1 MKASFFSPDYWQS
14 RIDTRFPLRSLA
26 GYLLPD
32 SFSNWGCVMLLCL
45 ASSWGGVVLG
55 QTPAQADIMW
65 PANGLLLAFILRLP
79 RRFWFSYLAGSVA
92 ANMLVHALY
101 PFSFW
106 QTLMFSIA
114 NTVEVLL
121 AAVWLAPKSRQ
132 RPDLTDLRTLGRFF
146 LYGVLLAP
154 LASTIFVQWMRTIFS
169 YPAGLLGLSNWFIG
183 DAIGI
188 AIMTPLILA
197 MERQEIATLFSSAR
211 RHETIVI
218 LGGLTL
224 LSVCIFAQRGLPVV
238 FLLFP
243 ALLLVI
249 FRLGSSGSAIGVF
262 LMVVPAAAFTVQ
274 QRGPF
279 APAMTGSLIHSI
291 LLLQCFLFV
300 ALVTIYSVSAALSDR
315 DRLQQEMTAAY
326 READWNAGIDHVT
339 GLANRRAFD
348 KQLAR
353 EWRRAAR
360 ERVSLS
366 LVMIDVDQFKLY
378 NDHYG
383 HPAGDACLRTIGSI
397 LKNAP
402 LRETDLVARYGGE
415 EFAVI
420 LPRATSEGAS
430 LLAERIR
437 QAVADQHIPHL
448 PYHPGIVTIS
458 MGVATIRPSD
468 EWDET
473 MLIEKADQA
482 LYLAKK
488 EGRNQVKFW
497 NESHQAH
504 SREEHE
510 FD

>member
-1 MKASFFSPDYWQS
+1 MKTMFFSSDSERTDSDPQPRLWSVVD
-14 RIDTRFPLRSLA
+14 
-26 GYLLPD
+26 YLLPD

-65 PANGLLLAFILRLP
+65 PANGVLLAFILLLP

-106 QTLMFSIA
+106 QTLMFSLA
-114 NTVEVLL
+114 NTIEVLL
-121 AAVWLAPKSRQ
+121 AAVWLAPKTQQ
-132 RPDLTDLRTLGRFF
+132 RPDLTDLRTVSRFF

-154 LASTIFVQWMRTIFS
+154 LASTIFVQLMRTIFAF
-169 YPAGLLGLSNWFIG
+169 PAGLLGLLNWFIG

-188 AIMTPLILA
+188 AIMTPLIVA
-197 MERQEIATLFSSAR
+197 IDRQEIVSLFSRAR
-211 RHETIVI
+211 RLETIVI
-218 LGGLTL
+218 FGGLTL
-224 LSVCIFAQRGLPVV
+224 LSVCVFAQSSLPVV

-243 ALLLVI
+243 ALLLLI

-262 LMVVPAAAFTVQ
+262 LVVVPAAALTVR

-300 ALVTIYSVSAALSDR
+300 SLVTIYSVSAALADR
-315 DRLQQEMTAAY
+315 DRLQQEITAAY

-353 EWRRAAR
+353 EWRRAVR
-360 ERVSLS
+360 EKVSLS
-366 LVMIDVDQFKLY
+366 LIMIDVDQFKLY

-383 HPAGDACLRTIGSI
+383 HLAGDACLRTIGSI
-397 LKNAP
+397 IKNAP
-402 LRETDLVARYGGE
+402 LRETDLAARYGGE

-420 LPRATSEGAS
+420 LPRAISEGAS

-437 QAVADQHIPHL
+437 QAVADRHIPHL

-458 MGVATIRPSD
+458 MGVATIHPTG
-468 EWDET
+468 EGNET

-482 LYLAKK
+482 LYQAKK
-488 EGRNQVKFW
+488 EGRNQVKSW
-497 NESHQAH
+497 DGIHHKQSLLEG
-504 SREEHE
+504 EL
-510 FD
+510 D

>member
-1 MKASFFSPDYWQS
+1 MKTMFVSPDSERADSDPQPG
-14 RIDTRFPLRSLA
+14 TQSLA
-26 GYLLPD
+26 AYLLPD

-106 QTLMFSIA
+106 QTLMFSMA
-114 NTVEVLL
+114 NTIEVLL
-121 AAVWLAPKSRQ
+121 AAVWLAPKPRQ
-132 RPDLTDLRTLGRFF
+132 RPNLTDLRILGRFF

-154 LASTIFVQWMRTIFS
+154 LASTIFVQLMRTIFI
-169 YPAGLLGLSNWFIG
+169 YPSGLLGLLNWYIG

-211 RHETIVI
+211 RQETIAI

-224 LSVCIFAQRGLPVV
+224 LSVCVFAQSSLPVV

-279 APAMTGSLIHSI
+279 APSMTGSLIHSI
-291 LLLQCFLFV
+291 LLLQSFLFIS
-300 ALVTIYSVSAALSDR
+300 LVTIYSVSAALTDR

-353 EWRRAAR
+353 EWRRGVR

-366 LVMIDVDQFKLY
+366 LIMIDVDQFKLY

-383 HPAGDACLRTIGSI
+383 HLAGDACLRTIGSI

-402 LRETDLVARYGGE
+402 LRETDLVARFGGE

-420 LPRATSEGAS
+420 LPRANSVGAL

-458 MGVATIRPSD
+458 MGVATIRPTD

-473 MLIEKADQA
+473 MLIEKADKT

-488 EGRNQVKFW
+488 EGRNQVKSW
-497 NESHQAH
+497 NGIHHQQ
-504 SREEHE
+504 SLSEGEL
-510 FD
+510 D